1 MWYMLGKDWKLYAV
15 GARESVDNCETS
27 RLSPSKQLELR
38 KQEKKA
44 ARKEEKRNKRAE
56 KSAKKVEKAEKAEEE
71 KIAKKQKQIE
81 DEANRI
87 RAVEVSERR
96 AKEQRA
102 KQTSKVN
109 VHVVVEKKNWF
120 ERKSTELVESF
131 VQNCSAQS
139 KKARDAETAHIEACR
154 TLENSQSDFAESL
167 QKVQD
172 SAQQLQRNMALALER
187 AIEHGEEQ
195 AKHSLFTLGAKQ
207 K

>member
-1 MWYMLGKDWKLYAV
+1 MPDEEAASRKRKLD
-15 GARESVDNCETS
+15 E
-27 RLSPSKQLELR
+27 LEQR
-38 KQEKKA
+38 KKA
-44 ARKEEKRNKRAE
+44 L
-56 KSAKKVEKAEKAEEE
+56 EE